1 MRAFLD
7 FQEIERLSKIANKI
21 CKNLKIKPTEIFL
34 SINEVIIFS
43 IFSNNNVEKTLKE
56 NSFLFIEERKREN
69 YISKV
74 YKKENKEDIE
84 VSLILFTS

>member
-1 MRAFLD
+1 MKVFLD
-7 FQEIERLSKIANKI
+7 FQEIERLSKIASKI
-21 CKNLKIKPTEIFL
+21 CKNLKIRPTGIFL
-34 SINEVIIFS
+34 SINEIIIFS
-43 IFSNNNVEKTLKE
+43 IFSNNNIEKVLKE
-56 NSFLFIEERKREN
+56 NNFSLIEERKKEN

>member
-1 MRAFLD
+1 MKAFLD
-7 FQEIERLSKIANKI
+7 SQEIEKLSKIANKVY
-21 CKNLKIKPTEIFL
+21 KNLKIKPTGIFL
-34 SINEVIIFS
+34 SINEIIIFS
-43 IFSNNNVEKTLKE
+43 IFSNNNIEKALKE
-56 NSFLFIEERKREN
+56 NSFSLIEERKKES

>member
-7 FQEIERLSKIANKI
+7 FQEIKKLSKIANKI
-21 CKNLKIKPTEIFL
+21 CKNLKIKPTGIFL

-56 NSFLFIEERKREN
+56 NSFLLIEERKREN

-84 VSLILFTS
+84 VFLILFTS